1 MSVTKNFG
9 WDSLR
14 HGGLL
19 LDPQRVARIAD
30 YVPSPLSPQLEQEL
44 RRQASGIL
52 EGSPDSVDIPEFV
65 SFVLKRVCG
74 FSDETGTWQRGPQIG
89 SSWTRRAVTGE
100 AVKPRQLWRGREAGT
115 MPVFIDSESRLG
127 QGRGRRAV
135 SQVHQWLRSGTERL
149 AVLTNGRQWRLVFA
163 GLDFDAWCEWDIDL
177 WFEQGV
183 LSAQVVALRTLLAP
197 ALWIPPLK
205 DAVAPLLQ
213 AVLDSRKGQAELSAV
228 LGERVREAVEI
239 LVQAHSDVIKEKC
252 SDVEPADIYRA
263 AVRVVM
269 RLVVSLFAESRDL
282 LPRDVPLYHEGYG
295 VAGLLEEL
303 EKTAARGGNRL
314 ARSWSAWPRVLAL
327 FRLIYSGSHHEAL
340 SVQAYGGELFAPG
353 DCDAADDLSR
363 ALAVF
368 ETACFESG
376 REVMSDRNVYDLLKL
391 LTRTQIKVRQGRAR
405 TWITAPVDFSDFSSE
420 YIGILYEGLLDF
432 ELKTAEDGD
441 PVIFLAVG
449 QEPALPLSRLEKMDE
464 KALAGLLEKM
474 KNTRGDEEGK
484 SAAENGEASDEPSEE
499 EQIDAEE
506 EDEEGEEPAAESS
519 ADISEPPSAEARDER
534 RTVRTRAETWARK
547 AVIAAKLVPKLRGAL
562 TPEKRLVHDQALGR
576 MAARLVSRVVL
587 PGEHYLVRWGGT
599 RKGAGTFYTRPG
611 LAAPTVH
618 RTLRPL
624 AYNAPLGADGKPNFA
639 APPSAWTPKKPE
651 EILALKVCDPACGS
665 GTFPVAALRFLT
677 EAVYKALHAHGR
689 LAGDI
694 GRPLD
699 EILGLAASAEIPES
713 IRAFRLPCRPG
724 DDDFEK
730 KTKAVLRR
738 YVVER
743 SIYGVDIDPLAV
755 ELCRLSLWIET
766 MDRSLPFSFLD
777 HKIKCGNSLVGAW
790 FDEFRHYPV
799 MAWKNREGGDKN
811 HTNGVH
817 FAKEAHTRAIKAFV
831 KDRLVPDLGR
841 FLSNFALFPEGFLE
855 KAEAAHEEALAVL
868 SQLHEFP
875 IHETAERA
883 RVYRETFLGSEAYRS
898 LKAAMDLWCACWFW
912 PADELDKAPLPTSFF
927 SPAPDSLSVA
937 EGIARKKR
945 FFHWE
950 LEFPDVFRVADSG
963 FDVMLGN
970 PPWDIAKPN
979 SKEFFSNTDPLY
991 RSYGKQEA
999 LRFQAEYFQDIKV
1012 ERAWLDYNADFRAQ
1026 SNYMSYSASPY
1037 GDPSCLE
1044 NSQDRFT
1051 IVRGKDNETFH
1062 ERWRQAR
1069 MSSRGYTDPAH
1080 PFRHQGSADLNLY
1093 KLFLEQVHALL
1104 RNGGR
1109 LGFIIPSGLYSD
1121 HGTGGL
1127 RRLFLDH
1134 CRWEWLFGFE
1144 NRDGIFDIHRSY
1156 KFNPVIIEKGGS
1168 TATIR
1173 TAFMRRKLEDWE
1185 RGEELATLYSRAQV
1199 ERFSP
1204 RSLAILEIQSARDLE
1219 ILEKIYSNSV
1229 LLGDE
1234 GPNGWGIKYS
1244 REFDMTNDSKLF
1256 PPRPWWEDR
1265 GYRPDEYSRWL
1276 KGDWRLI
1283 GELWAE
1289 LGIDPAKVKPADIE
1303 IEDWLFDTT
1312 ASPEER
1318 QARAQFVHG
1327 HLLKPGDVQRT
1338 NWRLRCAQPPYDSL
1352 PIPRADIPAGIILS
1366 RDADTWVREDRINDV
1381 ALPLYQGLMIW
1392 NFDYSF
1398 SGWDSGTGRS
1408 AKWHQLDWNTKF
1420 VEPQFLMSEANYL
1433 ERDKAIKEVKVCLR
1447 RITTAVHQRT
1457 AVISLVPNFPCGDV
1471 ASIIQPKNMND
1482 KLLLPAAMNLFAID
1496 FVAKKACTYLHMDW
1510 HVVESLPAPR
1520 LPGAA
1525 SNIVLLINCAGPQFS
1540 QLKIRLKA
1548 HGFKQFVNAAL
1559 AGLERL
1565 RLEATLQAV
1574 GLSTLGF
1581 SILDAAYLFLD
1592 CLKPKDLLQKG
1603 RVSNLDQ
1610 KGFWRVD
1617 KDKDPELR
1625 HTVLTLVAFHD
1636 LEQKI
1641 KECRGDRDKGIEAFL
1656 NQNNSEGWMLPETLC
1671 LADYGLGHDD
1681 RAKHPQPVASRLGP
1695 RFNDWQ
1701 LAQGAEESWRECHLH
1716 ARNLL
1721 GEQGYLKLLEETKK
1735 GSDKASY
1742 PRYEEYLESSGT
1754 GVSEKFG
1761 PLFSIKSDKG
1771 GK

>member
-1 MSVTKNFG
+1 
-9 WDSLR
+9 
-14 HGGLL
+14 
-19 LDPQRVARIAD
+19 
-30 YVPSPLSPQLEQEL
+30 
-44 RRQASGIL
+44 
-52 EGSPDSVDIPEFV
+52 
-65 SFVLKRVCG
+65 
-74 FSDETGTWQRGPQIG
+74 
-89 SSWTRRAVTGE
+89 
-100 AVKPRQLWRGREAGT
+100 
-115 MPVFIDSESRLG
+115 
-127 QGRGRRAV
+127 
-135 SQVHQWLRSGTERL
+135 
-149 AVLTNGRQWRLVFA
+149 
-163 GLDFDAWCEWDIDL
+163 
-177 WFEQGV
+177 
-183 LSAQVVALRTLLAP
+183 
-197 ALWIPPLK
+197 
-205 DAVAPLLQ
+205 VAPLLQ

-239 LVQAHSDVIKEKC
+239 LVQAHGDVIKEKC

-282 LPRDVPLYHEGYG
+282 LPRDVLLYHEGYG

-314 ARSWSAWPRVLAL
+314 SRSWSAWPRVLAL
-327 FRLIYSGSHHEAL
+327 FRLIHSGSHHEAL
-340 SVQAYGGELFAPG
+340 TVPAYGGELFAPG
-353 DCDAADDLSR
+353 DCDAADGLSR

-368 ETACFESG
+368 ETACFELE
-376 REVMSDRNVYDLLKL
+376 REVMSDRNVYDLLTL
-391 LTRTQIKVRQGRAR
+391 LTRTQIKVRQGRAG

-432 ELKTAEDGD
+432 ELKTAEEGD

-464 KALAGLLEKM
+464 KALASLLEKM
-474 KNTRGDEEGK
+474 KNTRGNEEGE
-484 SAAENGEASDEPSEE
+484 SAGENGEVSDEVSEE
-499 EQIDAEE
+499 EQVDAEE
-506 EDEEGEEPAAESS
+506 QGEEGEEPAAESS
-519 ADISEPPSAEARDER
+519 ADISEPPSVESNDER

-562 TPEKRLVHDQALGR
+562 TPEKRLAHDQSVGR

-611 LAAPTVH
+611 LAVPTVH

-624 AYNAPLGADGKPNFA
+624 AYNAPFGADGKPNFD

-651 EILALKVCDPACGS
+651 EILALKICDPACGS

-677 EAVYKALHAHGR
+677 EAVYEALHAHDR
-689 LAGDI
+689 LTGDI
-694 GRPLD
+694 GRPLN
-699 EILGLAASAEIPES
+699 EILGLVPSAGIPES

-730 KTKAVLRR
+730 KTKAVIRR

-743 SIYGVDIDPLAV
+743 SLYGVDIDPLAV

-790 FDEFRHYPV
+790 FDQFRHYPV
-799 MAWKNREGGDKN
+799 MAWKNRDGGDRN

-817 FAKEAHTRAIKAFV
+817 FAKEARTRAIKAFV
-831 KDRLVPDLGR
+831 KDKLVPDLGR

-868 SQLHEFP
+868 SRLHEFP

-898 LKAAMDLWCACWFW
+898 IKAAMDLWCACWFW
-912 PADELDKAPLPTSFF
+912 PADELDKAPLPTTFF
-927 SPAPDSLSVA
+927 SPAPDTLSVA

-950 LEFPDVFRVADSG
+950 LEFPDVFRAAGSG
-963 FDVMLGN
+963 FDTILGN

-1069 MSSRGYTDPAH
+1069 MRSRGYTDPAH
-1080 PFRHQGSADLNLY
+1080 SFRHQGSADLNLY

-1144 NRDGIFDIHRSY
+1144 NREKIFDIDSRF
-1156 KFNPVIIEKGGS
+1156 KFNPVIIEKGGL
-1168 TATIR
+1168 TAAIR

-1185 RGEELATLYSRAQV
+1185 RGEELTTPYSRAQV

-1204 RSLAILEIQSARDLE
+1204 RSLAILEIQSKRDLE

-1244 REFDMTNDSKLF
+1244 TEFHMTNDSKLF
-1256 PPRPWWEDR
+1256 PPRPWWEER

-1276 KGDWRLI
+1276 KGSWRPI
-1283 GELWAE
+1283 AELWSE
-1289 LGIDPAKVKPADIE
+1289 LSVDPARVQPVDIE
-1303 IEDWLFDTT
+1303 LEDWLFDTT

-1318 QARAQFVHG
+1318 QARAHFVHG

-1338 NWRLRCAQPPYDSL
+1338 IWRLRCAQPPYDSL
-1352 PIPRADIPAGIILS
+1352 PIPRADIPPGVILS
-1366 RDADTWVREDRINDV
+1366 RVADAWIKEDKIEDT
-1381 ALPLYQGLMIW
+1381 ALPLWQGVMIYGLSS
-1392 NFDYSF
+1392 NIAIYER
-1398 SGWDSGTGRS
+1398 GAGNR
-1408 AKWHQLDWNTKF
+1408 AKWRRRERPDEEEVW
-1420 VEPQFLMSEANYL
+1420 PQFLLGLKNIPNDKPNLTIGFRALARSTDARTFINAVLGRVPCGNSIGLLTLKTNHEAVLFGAALSSSYVF
-1433 ERDKAIKEVKVCLR
+1433 DWGLR
-1447 RITTAVHQRT
+1447 RRIAGTNINSFFLWECAWPRPAMLQDKFLECIARLTLRGRQFSPFWVH
-1457 AVISLVPNFPCGDV
+1457 SPSN
-1471 ASIIQPKNMND
+1471 IQND
-1482 KLLLPAAMNLFAID
+1482 WKGG
-1496 FVAKKACTYLHMDW
+1496 W
-1510 HVVESLPAPR
+1510 
-1520 LPGAA
+1520 AA
-1525 SNIVLLINCAGPQFS
+1525 SSFEI
-1540 QLKIRLKA
+1540 
-1548 HGFKQFVNAAL
+1548 
-1559 AGLERL
+1559 L
-1565 RLEATLQAV
+1565 RARC
-1574 GLSTLGF
+1574 
-1581 SILDAAYLFLD
+1581 ILDAIVSSMFGLTYSDFLHILEGCD
-1592 CLKPKDLLQKG
+1592 RPLERKNNSIELSG
-1603 RVSNLDQ
+1603 LDPR
-1610 KGFWRVD
+1610 GFWRVD
-1617 KDKDPELR
+1617 KEKTPELR
-1625 HTVLTLVAFHD
+1625 HTVLSLAAFHE
-1636 LEQKI
+1636 LELKI
-1641 KECRGDRDKGIEAFL
+1641 REGGGNRETGIEEFL
-1656 NQNNSEGWMLPETLC
+1656 KQNNGEGWMIPETLR
-1671 LADYGLGHDD
+1671 LSDYGLGHDD
-1681 RAKHPQPVASRLGP
+1681 RAKHPQPVASRFGA
-1695 RFNDWQ
+1695 RFFDWQ
-1701 LAQGAEESWRECHLH
+1701 LTQGSEESWRECNLH
-1716 ARNLL
+1716 ARNIL
-1721 GEQGYLKLLEETKK
+1721 GEGSYKSFLSDNEAATRKQNVAQSDNILDKAKNQGKLFEEIYLK
-1735 GSDKASY
+1735 DKQ
-1742 PRYEEYLESSGT
+1742 
-1754 GVSEKFG
+1754 
-1761 PLFSIKSDKG
+1761 
-1771 GK
+1771 

>member
-30 YVPSPLSPQLEQEL
+30 SIPSPLSPQLEQEL

-52 EGSPDSVDIPEFV
+52 EGSPDSADIPEFV

-89 SSWTRRAVTGE
+89 SDWTRRAVTGE
-100 AVKPRQLWRGREAGT
+100 AVKPRQLWRGCEAGT

-135 SQVHQWLRSGTERL
+135 SQIHQWLRSGTERL
-149 AVLTNGRQWRLVFA
+149 ALLTNGRQWRLVFA

-183 LSAQVVALRTLLAP
+183 LSPQIVALRTLFAP
-197 ALWIPPLK
+197 ALWIPPSK
-205 DAVAPLLQ
+205 DAVALLLQ

-239 LVQAHSDVIKEKC
+239 LVQAHSEVIKEKC
-252 SDVEPADIYRA
+252 SDVEPAEIYRA
-263 AVRVVM
+263 AVRIVM

-327 FRLIYSGSHHEAL
+327 FRLIHSGSHHEAL
-340 SVQAYGGELFAPG
+340 SVPAYGGELFSPG
-353 DCDAADDLSR
+353 DCDAADGLSR

-368 ETACFESG
+368 ETACFELE
-376 REVMSDRNVYDLLKL
+376 REVMSDRNVYELLTL
-391 LTRTQIKVRQGRAR
+391 LTRTQIKVRQGRAG

-432 ELKTAEDGD
+432 ELKTAEEGD

-464 KALAGLLEKM
+464 KALASLLEKM
-474 KNTRGDEEGK
+474 KNTREDEAGESDG
-484 SAAENGEASDEPSEE
+484 ENGEPSDVLSEE
-499 EQIDAEE
+499 EQVDAEE
-506 EDEEGEEPAAESS
+506 QGEEGEEPATESC
-519 ADISEPPSAEARDER
+519 ADISEPPSVGSNDER

-547 AVIAAKLVPKLRGAL
+547 AVSAAKLVPKLRGAL
-562 TPEKRLVHDQALGR
+562 TPEKRLAHDQAVGR

-611 LAAPTVH
+611 LAVPTVH

-624 AYNAPLGADGKPNFA
+624 AYNAPLDADGKPNFGA
-639 APPSAWTPKKPE
+639 SPSTWTPKKPE

-677 EAVYKALHAHGR
+677 EAVYEALHAHGR

-699 EILGLAASAEIPES
+699 EILGLATSPDNSES

-730 KTKAVLRR
+730 KTKAIIRR

-766 MDRSLPFSFLD
+766 MDRTLPFSFLD
-777 HKIKCGNSLVGAW
+777 HKIKCGNSLIGAW
-790 FDEFRHYPV
+790 FDQFRHYPV

-817 FAKEAHTRAIKAFV
+817 FSKEVRTRAIKAFV
-831 KDRLVPDLGR
+831 KDMLVPDLGR

-868 SQLHEFP
+868 SRLHEFP

-883 RVYRETFLGSEAYRS
+883 RLYRETFLGSEAYRS
-898 LKAAMDLWCACWFW
+898 LKTAMDLWCACWFW
-912 PADELDKAPLPTSFF
+912 PADELDKAPMPTTLF
-927 SPAPDSLSVA
+927 SPAPDTLSVA
-937 EGIARKKR
+937 EGIARKKC

-950 LEFPDVFRVADSG
+950 LEFPDVFRAAGSG
-963 FDVMLGN
+963 FDAMLGN

-991 RSYGKQEA
+991 RSYRKQEA

-1012 ERAWLDYNADFRAQ
+1012 ERAWLDYNADFRAR

-1051 IVRGKDNETFH
+1051 IVRGKDNETVH

-1069 MSSRGYTDPAH
+1069 KGSSGYVDPKH
-1080 PFRHQGSADLNLY
+1080 PFRYQGSADLNLY
-1093 KLFLEQVHALL
+1093 KLFVEQAYVLL
-1104 RNGGR
+1104 CPGRR
-1109 LGFIIPSGLYSD
+1109 LGFIVPSGIYSD
-1121 HGTGGL
+1121 DGTREL
-1127 RRLFLDH
+1127 RTLLLEH
-1134 CRWEWLFGFE
+1134 SQWEWLFGFVNSE
-1144 NRDGIFDIHRSY
+1144 KIFPIASNQ
-1156 KFNPVIIEKGGS
+1156 KFNPIIIEKGTETTS
-1168 TATIR
+1168 FHA
-1173 TAFMRRKLEDWE
+1173 AFMRQKMDDWGTE
-1185 RGEELATLYSRAQV
+1185 IAETMRYSRRNA

-1204 RSLAILEIQSARDLE
+1204 YSKAILEVRSKKDLE
-1219 ILEKIYSNSV
+1219 ILEKIYDNSKP
-1229 LLGDE
+1229 LCDSAQMGTS
-1234 GPNGWGIKYS
+1234 IK
-1244 REFDMTNDSKLF
+1244 FTTDFHMTNDSRLF
-1256 PPRPWWEDR
+1256 HPISWWEAQN
-1265 GYRPDEYSRWL
+1265 YRPDEYGRWI
-1276 KGDWRLI
+1276 KGDWRDRSQNSPAPANV
-1283 GELWAE
+1283 GR
-1289 LGIDPAKVKPADIE
+1289 IDIAP
-1303 IEDWLFDTT
+1303 
-1312 ASPEER
+1312 
-1318 QARAQFVHG
+1318 
-1327 HLLKPGDVQRT
+1327 
-1338 NWRLRCAQPPYDSL
+1338 
-1352 PIPRADIPAGIILS
+1352 GIILS
-1366 RDADTWVREDRINDV
+1366 RDSSAWIEEGHIEKI
-1381 ALPLYQGLMIW
+1381 ALPLYQGTMVG
-1392 NFDYSF
+1392 NFD
-1398 SGWDSGTGRS
+1398 GARKRWLHGTGLG
-1408 AKWHQLDWNTKF
+1408 AKWEFIPYEQKQLC
-1420 VEPQFLMSEANYL
+1420 PQFLISSTEWTSPPEGRIGFRDVARSTEKRTMTAAVLASCPAGNKVPVLLVDRDYL
-1433 ERDKAIKEVKVCLR
+1433 ALSAIMNSFAFDWHLR
-1447 RITTAVHQRT
+1447 RRVTAANINWFILAECGLPRGNRLLIDKLSELAARLTCIGPYYSVEWVKLGLSISENPWALTTASRLEL
-1457 AVISLVPNFPCGDV
+1457 LVQLDV
-1471 ASIIQPKNMND
+1471 LSAALYGLDSDGMRHILKD
-1482 KLLLPAAMNLFAID
+1482 VDLPALELSSRR
-1496 FVAKKACTYLHMDW
+1496 VP
-1510 HVVESLPAPR
+1510 SR
-1520 LPGAA
+1520 LDP
-1525 SNIVLLINCAGPQFS
+1525 
-1540 QLKIRLKA
+1540 
-1548 HGFKQFVNAAL
+1548 
-1559 AGLERL
+1559 E
-1565 RLEATLQAV
+1565 
-1574 GLSTLGF
+1574 
-1581 SILDAAYLFLD
+1581 
-1592 CLKPKDLLQKG
+1592 
-1603 RVSNLDQ
+1603 
-1610 KGFWRVD
+1610 GFWRID
-1617 KDKDPELR
+1617 KDVDPELR
-1625 HTVLTLVAFHD
+1625 HSVLTLVAFRD
-1636 LEQKI
+1636 FERST
-1641 KECRGDRDKGIEAFL
+1641 KESGGDREKGMEGFCT
-1656 NQNNSEGWMLPETLC
+1656 QNEGQGWLLPESVRLS
-1671 LADYGLGHDD
+1671 DYGLGRDS
-1681 RAKHPQPVASRLGP
+1681 RSKESQPVKSRFGP
-1695 RFNDWQ
+1695 RLCDWQ
-1701 LAQGAEESWRECHLH
+1701 LKEGGDRFSAICHLH
-1716 ARNLL
+1716 ARNML
-1721 GEQGYLKLLEETKK
+1721 GEVKYQQLITDLKREQPKPISENDDQGL
-1735 GSDKASY
+1735 SPMRD
-1742 PRYEEYLESSGT
+1742 ESSKQG
-1754 GVSEKFG
+1754 K
-1761 PLFSIKSDKG
+1761 LFR
-1771 GK
+1771 

>member
-30 YVPSPLSPQLEQEL
+30 YVPSPLSPHLEQEL
-44 RRQASGIL
+44 RRQGSGIL
-52 EGSPDSVDIPEFV
+52 EGNSDSADIPEFV
-65 SFVLKRVCG
+65 SFVLKRICG

-89 SSWTRRAVTGE
+89 SDWTRRAVTGE

-183 LSAQVVALRTLLAP
+183 LSPQVVALRTLFSP
-197 ALWIPPLK
+197 ALWIPPSK

-327 FRLIYSGSHHEAL
+327 FHLIHSGSHHEAL

-353 DCDAADDLSR
+353 DCDAADGLSR

-376 REVMSDRNVYDLLKL
+376 REVMSDRNVYDLLNL

-405 TWITAPVDFSDFSSE
+405 TWIMAPVDFSDLSSE

-432 ELKTAEDGD
+432 ELKMAEDGD

-449 QEPALPLSRLEKMDE
+449 QQPALPLSRLEKMDE
-464 KALAGLLEKM
+464 QALAGLLEKM
-474 KNTRGDEEGK
+474 KNTREDEAGESDG
-484 SAAENGEASDEPSEE
+484 ENGEASDKPSEE

-506 EDEEGEEPAAESS
+506 KDEEGEEPAAESS
-519 ADISEPPSAEARDER
+519 ADISEPPSAESRDER

-562 TPEKRLVHDQALGR
+562 TPVKRLAHDQSVGR

-611 LAAPTVH
+611 LAVPTVH

-624 AYNAPLGADGKPNFA
+624 AYNAPLGADGKPNFD

-677 EAVYKALHAHGR
+677 EAVYKALHAHGC

-790 FDEFRHYPV
+790 FDQFRHYPA
-799 MAWKNREGGDKN
+799 MAWKNRDGGDKN
-811 HTNGVH
+811 HTYGVH
-817 FAKEAHTRAIKAFV
+817 FAKEARTRAIKAFV
-831 KDRLVPDLGR
+831 KDRLVSDLGR
-841 FLSNFALFPEGFLE
+841 FLSDFALFPEGFLE

-868 SQLHEFP
+868 SRLHEYP

-883 RVYRETFLGSEAYRS
+883 RVYREKFLGSEAYCS

-912 PADELDKAPLPTSFF
+912 PADELDKAPLPTTFF
-927 SPAPDSLSVA
+927 SPAPNTLAVA

-950 LEFPDVFRVADSG
+950 LEFPDVFRAADSG
-963 FDVMLGN
+963 FEVMLGN

-1062 ERWRQAR
+1062 EHWRQAR
-1069 MSSRGYTDPAH
+1069 MRSRGYTDPAH
-1080 PFRHQGSADLNLY
+1080 SFRHQGSADLNLY

-1109 LGFIIPSGLYSD
+1109 LGFIVPSGLYSD

-1127 RRLFLDH
+1127 RRLFLDQ

-1144 NRDGIFDIHRSY
+1144 NREKIFDIHRSF

-1168 TATIR
+1168 TAAIR

-1185 RGEELATLYSRAQV
+1185 QGEEFATPYSRPQV

-1204 RSLAILEIQSARDLE
+1204 RSLAILEIQSVRDLE

-1256 PPRPWWEDR
+1256 PPRPWWEAKGFRRDIY
-1265 GYRPDEYSRWL
+1265 GRWIL
-1276 KGDWRLI
+1276 
-1283 GELWAE
+1283 
-1289 LGIDPAKVKPADIE
+1289 
-1303 IEDWLFDTT
+1303 EDG
-1312 ASPEER
+1312 S
-1318 QARAQFVHG
+1318 
-1327 HLLKPGDVQRT
+1327 
-1338 NWRLRCAQPPYDSL
+1338 
-1352 PIPRADIPAGIILS
+1352 I
-1366 RDADTWVREDRINDV
+1366 
-1381 ALPLYQGLMIW
+1381 ALPVFVGKMVGNYDFSQHEWISGKGRGARWRSVSWDKKILGPDYLMAVGDYQ
-1392 NFDYSF
+1392 
-1398 SGWDSGTGRS
+1398 S
-1408 AKWHQLDWNTKF
+1408 AFPN
-1420 VEPQFLMSEANYL
+1420 
-1433 ERDKAIKEVKVCLR
+1433 R
-1447 RITTAVHQRT
+1447 RHKIGFMDITTAVHQRT
-1457 AVISLVPNFPCGDV
+1457 MMAAYLPDFPCSHLVPTLSTNDNCLDTALELAGFLNSFPFDFCAKRKIGYLHLTKNVIDECPSPQRDRFVKKVDLLV
-1471 ASIIQPKNMND
+1471 A
-1482 KLLLPAAMNLFAID
+1482 KLSLCHELFAPEWIEL
-1496 FVAKKACTYLHMDW
+1496 ASQHEELRRLSWKANWACTL
-1510 HVVESLPAPR
+1510 
-1520 LPGAA
+1520 
-1525 SNIVLLINCAGPQFS
+1525 F
-1540 QLKIRLKA
+1540 
-1548 HGFKQFVNAAL
+1548 
-1559 AGLERL
+1559 ERL
-1565 RLEATLQAV
+1565 RIQASIDAIILAIF
-1574 GLSTLGF
+1574 GLSWPDAKHLIKDCDWPINLLAERP
-1581 SILDAAYLFLD
+1581 IL
-1592 CLKPKDLLQKG
+1592 
-1603 RVSNLDQ
+1603 
-1610 KGFWRVD
+1610 GFWRVD

-1625 HTVLTLVAFHD
+1625 LTILTLVAFHD
-1636 LEQKI
+1636 LDEKI
-1641 KECRGDRDKGIEAFL
+1641 RTAGGDCKQGIESFL
-1656 NQNNSEGWMLPETLC
+1656 NQNDGEGWMPPEAVC
-1671 LADYGLGHDD
+1671 LADYGLGHDE
-1681 RAKHPQPVASRLGP
+1681 RARYPQPVTSRLGP
-1695 RFNDWQ
+1695 RYYDWQ
-1701 LAQGAEESWRECHLH
+1701 LIQNAEESWRECHLH
-1716 ARNLL
+1716 ARNVL
-1721 GEQGYLKLLEETKK
+1721 GNAGYEQLHRGSSSERSSTEQSLDAKK
-1735 GSDKASY
+1735 TPTFMTREAKTGGL
-1742 PRYEEYLESSGT
+1742 PFPES
-1754 GVSEKFG
+1754 
-1761 PLFSIKSDKG
+1761 KSKG
-1771 GK
+1771 